1 MSIDCERLKVAAAMV
16 VEVGNVVQEFEF
28 DEQENPDY
36 LHLFAFAF
44 SPSYD
49 KENSR
54 TPWLHLLFSCRFC
67 HSLAAILAVAW
78 WRRYIRWHNG
88 FPGIQVSLTFT
99 FDLMKIRIYLDN
111 NYFSASLW
119 NFWTAY
125 FH

>member
-1 MSIDCERLKVAAAMV
+1 MSIDCERLKVAATMV

-36 LHLFAFAF
+36 LHSFAFAF

-67 HSLAAILAVAW
+67 HSLAAILAVAGVDEVYSVAQW
-78 WRRYIRWHNG
+78 VSRDPSFSHFHIR
-88 FPGIQVSLTFT
+88 
-99 FDLMKIRIYLDN
+99 FDENSHI
-111 NYFSASLW
+111 SG
-119 NFWTAY
+119 
-125 FH
+125 